1 VRRVHGVRGEV
12 RTDPCGGDMSR
23 FTRGLRVGV
32 ENSDRQLTVRSV
44 RDGGEGSL
52 LLAFDEIDN
61 AEAAQTLHG
70 TYLYVDAAAAR
81 DLGPDEWFTW
91 QLTGLNVV
99 DMHGHN
105 LGVVTDVEQAVSSDV
120 LVIQSN
126 GMTRRYPMVRAFVKS
141 VDVAA
146 GVVTLQ
152 PQDEDE
158 S

>member
-1 VRRVHGVRGEV
+1 
-12 RTDPCGGDMSR
+12 
-23 FTRGLRVGV
+23 
-32 ENSDRQLTVRSV
+32 
-44 RDGGEGSL
+44 
-52 LLAFDEIDN
+52 
-61 AEAAQTLHG
+61 
-70 TYLYVDAAAAR
+70 
-81 DLGPDEWFTW
+81 
-91 QLTGLNVV
+91 
-99 DMHGHN
+99 MHGHN